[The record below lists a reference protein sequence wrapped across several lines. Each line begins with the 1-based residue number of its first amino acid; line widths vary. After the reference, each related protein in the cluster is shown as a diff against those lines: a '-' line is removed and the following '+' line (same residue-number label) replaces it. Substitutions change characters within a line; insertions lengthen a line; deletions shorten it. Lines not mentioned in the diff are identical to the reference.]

1 MFVLKKRRI
10 EIAIM
15 NIEMIEFEMNTCIN
29 EKETFVVLYDKTF
42 IPEEK
47 VKSLINKSAT
57 RLFDYDL
64 PAFLSCVFMTKTT
77 YEHVF
82 KSLKGRV

>member
-1 MFVLKKRRI
+1 
-10 EIAIM
+10 M
-15 NIEMIEFEMNTCIN
+15 NIQIVEFEMNTCIKEN
-29 EKETFVVLYDKTF
+29 EIFVVLYDKTF

-47 VKSLINKSAT
+47 VKSLINKSAS

-64 PAFLSCVFMTKTT
+64 PAFLSCVFMTKST
-77 YEHVF
+77 YENVF

>member
-1 MFVLKKRRI
+1 
-10 EIAIM
+10 M

-64 PAFLSCVFMTKTT
+64 PAFLSCVFMTKST
-77 YEHVF
+77 YENVF
-82 KSLKGRV
+82 KSLKGKIH